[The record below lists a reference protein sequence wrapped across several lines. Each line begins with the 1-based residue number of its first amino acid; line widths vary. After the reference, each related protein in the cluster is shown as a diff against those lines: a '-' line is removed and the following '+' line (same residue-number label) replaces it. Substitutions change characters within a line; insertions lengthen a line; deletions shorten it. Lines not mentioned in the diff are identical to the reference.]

1 MKPRKKKDMKS
12 QVIKFGS
19 RIVRSFVRADES
31 ALGLPQGLDAEAL
44 SLPLKPVQA
53 ADGALGP
60 GVVLRPRDP
69 VPAQRTLVVMG
80 SYRGG
85 TSMVAGILRLLGAF
99 MGYNLG
105 RTNNEDL
112 DFQEERDF
120 SPLEAHIRRRNAEL
134 EVWGW
139 KFPGSLGYI
148 EAVMPLLRN
157 PQFLVICRDPVAI
170 AQREHM
176 LKNYTFGEALRLA
189 TLHQF
194 KLLTFSYRTPHPVFL
209 ISYERSLRGKGGFV
223 KDLAAFA
230 QLPVTD
236 ERAETISSF
245 IVSGGSGTVSS
256 FARERQLQDVLD
268 FEKRHGIREISG
280 GRAGLAKAK

>member
-1 MKPRKKKDMKS
+1 MSPKKKKS
-12 QVIKFGS
+12 LKSRVVKFGS
-19 RIVRSFVRADES
+19 RIVRNLVRGDEFL
-31 ALGLPQGLDAEAL
+31 LGLPQGLDPEAL
-44 SLPLKPVQA
+44 ALPLDPVLQSP
-53 ADGALGP
+53 GAVLGP
-60 GVVLRPRDP
+60 GLIFRPRDP
-69 VPAQRTLVVMG
+69 APAQRTLVVMG

-85 TSMVAGILRLLGAF
+85 TSMVAGILRLLGVF

-112 DFQEERDF
+112 DFQERDAAA
-120 SPLEAHIRRRNAEL
+120 LEPHLRRRNAEL
-134 EVWGW
+134 DVWGW

-148 EAVMPLLRN
+148 DGILPLLRN
-157 PQFLVICRDPVAI
+157 PQFIVICRDPVAI
-170 AQREHM
+170 AQREHA
-176 LKNYTFGEALRLA
+176 LGNYPFGEALRLA

-194 KLLTFSYRTPHPVFL
+194 KLLTLAYRTPHPVFL

-230 QLPVTD
+230 HLPVSD

-256 FARERQLQDVLD
+256 FAADRKLEDVLA
-268 FEKRHGIREISG
+268 FEKRHGVREISG
-280 GRAGLAKAK
+280 GRAGLGKAR

>member
-1 MKPRKKKDMKS
+1 MKPRKKNMKS
-12 QVIKFGS
+12 ELVKLGS
-19 RIVRSFVRADES
+19 RMVRNLVRGDES

-44 SLPLKPVQA
+44 ALPLQPANTVPGA
-53 ADGALGP
+53 ALGP
-60 GVVLRPRDP
+60 GVVLRPREP
-69 VPAQRTLVVMG
+69 APAQRTLVVMG

-85 TSMVAGILRLLGAF
+85 TSMVAGILRLLGVF

-120 SPLEAHIRRRNAEL
+120 SPLGPHIRRRNEAL
-134 EVWGW
+134 DVWGW

-148 EAVMPLLRN
+148 ETILPQLRN
-157 PQFLVICRDPVAI
+157 PYFLIICRDPVAI
-170 AQREHM
+170 AQREHV
-176 LKNYTFGEALRLA
+176 LGNYTFGEALRLA

-194 KLLTFSYRTPHPVFL
+194 KLITFAYRTPHPVFL

-230 QLPVTD
+230 HLPVSG

-245 IVSGGSGTVSS
+245 IVSGGSGTVSA
-256 FARERQLQDVLD
+256 FARDRGLQDLID
-268 FEKRHGIREISG
+268 FEKRHGVREIPG
-280 GRAGLAKAK
+280 GRAGLAKER

>member
-1 MKPRKKKDMKS
+1 MMPRKKSVKS
-12 QVIKFGS
+12 QVVKLGS
-19 RIVRSFVRADES
+19 RIVRSLVRGDES

-53 ADGALGP
+53 TPGAALGP
-60 GVVLRPRDP
+60 GVVFRPRDP

-85 TSMVAGILRLLGAF
+85 TSMVAGILRLLGVF

-120 SPLEAHIRRRNAEL
+120 SPLGPHIQRRNAEFG
-134 EVWGW
+134 VWGW

-148 EAVMPLLRN
+148 ETVLPQLRN
-157 PQFLVICRDPVAI
+157 PHFLIICRDPVAI
-170 AQREHM
+170 AQREH
-176 LKNYTFGEALRLA
+176 LLGNYTFGEALRLA

-194 KLLTFSYRTPHPVFL
+194 KLLTFTYRTPHPVFL
-209 ISYERSLRGKGGFV
+209 ISYERSLRGKSGFV
-223 KDLAAFA
+223 RDLAAFA
-230 QLPVTD
+230 HLPVTE
-236 ERAETISSF
+236 ERSETISSF

-256 FARERQLQDVLD
+256 FARDRQLQDVIA
-268 FEKRHGIREISG
+268 FEKSHGVREISG